1 MMLIIFKGGV
11 DNDNSVKGQK
21 QRHLAG
27 NLHTV
32 GKQHLGRR
40 CRWVNNTKRSKK
52 NKKLGILSSKLT
64 FYTYDSFII
73 QDCIGNTLLWR
84 PRIQNLA
91 HSVSLTNI
99 VYIRVEF

>member
-1 MMLIIFKGGV
+1 MVRIIFKGGV
-11 DNDNSVKGQK
+11 DNDISVKGQK

-52 NKKLGILSSKLT
+52 NKKLGVLFSKLT
-64 FYTYDSFII
+64 FYTYVII
-73 QDCIGNTLLWR
+73 QDCTGNTLLWR

-91 HSVSLTNI
+91 HTHI
-99 VYIRVEF
+99 VYVRVEF

>member
-1 MMLIIFKGGV
+1 MVRIIFAVSV

-32 GKQHLGRR
+32 GNQHLGTISRR
-40 CRWVNNTKRSKK
+40 VNKTKRSKK

-64 FYTYDSFII
+64 FYTYDSVII
-73 QDCIGNTLLWR
+73 QDCIGNTLL
-84 PRIQNLA
+84 
-91 HSVSLTNI
+91 
-99 VYIRVEF
+99 